1 MNFAMAAAAAAVMS
15 FVVGFVVKQIIF
27 ETIGI
32 VLIGIVVAWVSEV
45 GARRAAA

>member
-1 MNFAMAAAAAAVMS
+1 
-15 FVVGFVVKQIIF
+15 VKQIIF

-32 VLIGIVVAWVSEV
+32 VLIGIVVARVCEV